1 MLSLA
6 RARAE
11 GDETVPAELVN
22 YAARSRTG
30 RQARGQG
37 QD

>member
-6 RARAE
+6 KARAE
-11 GDETVPAELVN
+11 GDSSVPAELVN
-22 YAARSRTG
+22 YAARSRAG